1 MKKLLLFTLSLLVL
15 SCAKDLDYDVVE
27 YTIVPEKLVIAED
40 AGLRLAS
47 NIVHG
52 NVDINV
58 KLPSAGTYRIR
69 VLDLTNRIVSQDKI
83 QASKGDNILKVY
95 VSTLP
100 DQSYTVELLTLEGA
114 SLGRDVFAI
123 QQ

>member
-1 MKKLLLFTLSLLVL
+1 MKKILLLTLLLIL
-15 SCAKDLDYDVVE
+15 GCAKEIDYEIVDF
-27 YTIVPEKLVIAED
+27 TFVPEELVIAED

-69 VLDLTNRIVSQDKI
+69 VLDITNRIVSQEKI
-83 QASKGDNILKVY
+83 EAPKGDNILKVY

-100 DQSYTVELLTLEGA
+100 DQSYTVELLTNEG
-114 SLGRDVFAI
+114 SLLGKDVFAI
-123 QQ
+123 QN

>member
-1 MKKLLLFTLSLLVL
+1 MKKILLLTLSLLIL
-15 SCAKDLDYDVVE
+15 GCAKDLEYDIMDY
-27 YTIVPEKLVIAED
+27 TFVPEDLVIAED
-40 AGLRLAS
+40 TGLRLAS

-69 VLDLTNRIVSQDKI
+69 ILDLTNQVVRQDKI
-83 QASKGDNILKVY
+83 VAPKGENILKVY
-95 VSTLP
+95 VNTLP
-100 DQSYTVELLTLEGA
+100 DQSYTVELLTVGGD
-114 SLGRDVFAI
+114 SLGKDVFAI

>member
-69 VLDLTNRIVSQDKI
+69 VLDLTNKIVSQDKI
-83 QASKGDNILKVY
+83 QAPKGDNILKVY

>member
-1 MKKLLLFTLSLLVL
+1 MKKLLLFTLTLLVL
-15 SCAKDLDYDVVE
+15 SCTKDLDYDVVE

-83 QASKGDNILKVY
+83 HAPKGDNILKVY

>member
-1 MKKLLLFTLSLLVL
+1 MKKLLLFILSVLVL

-83 QASKGDNILKVY
+83 QAPKGDNILKVY

>member
-83 QASKGDNILKVY
+83 QAPKGDNILKVY

-100 DQSYTVELLTLEGA
+100 DQSYTVELLTNEG
-114 SLGRDVFAI
+114 SLLGKDVFAI
-123 QQ
+123 QN

>member
-1 MKKLLLFTLSLLVL
+1 MKKILLLTLSLLVL
-15 SCAKDLDYDVVE
+15 SCAKDLDYEVIDFN
-27 YTIVPEKLVIAED
+27 IVPDELVIAED

-69 VLDLTNRIVSQDKI
+69 VLDITNRIISQEKI
-83 QASKGDNILKVY
+83 QAPKGDNILKVY
-95 VSTLP
+95 VNTLP
-100 DQSYTVELLTLEGA
+100 DESYTVELLTNEGD
-114 SLGRDVFAI
+114 LIGKDVFAI

>member
-83 QASKGDNILKVY
+83 QAPKGDNILKVY

-100 DQSYTVELLTLEGA
+100 DESYTVELLTNEGD
-114 SLGRDVFAI
+114 LIGKDVFAI